1 MIPKIIHFC
10 WLSDDNYPQ
19 KIEYCIN
26 TWKKH
31 LTDYEVRLWDLKRF
45 DINSSIWCKEAF
57 NEKKYAF
64 AADYIRCYA
73 LFTEG
78 GIYLDSDV
86 EVLKSFDD
94 LLHLPYF
101 IGEEQ
106 GTNIEPAIIGC
117 EQGWKFLG
125 EMLEYYKDRH
135 FITENGY
142 DMETLP
148 QIMSNKIR
156 GSYTY
161 TKINT
166 PEEFDRNIEKL
177 CVLPA
182 EYFSPKYP
190 NGFKCPTT
198 KNTYAVHHFAASW
211 YPIDKKLFR
220 ITRRLFGYRVAHFI
234 STTIKGIKSF
244 ITNN

>member
-10 WLSDDNYPQ
+10 WLSNDKYPQ

-26 TWKKH
+26 SWKNY
-31 LTDYEVRLWDLKRF
+31 LPDYEIRLWDLKRF

-73 LFTEG
+73 LYTEG

-117 EQGWKFLG
+117 EKGWNFLE
-125 EMLEYYKDRH
+125 EMLEYYKNRH
-135 FITENGY
+135 FVTENGY

-148 QIMSNKIR
+148 QIMSNRIR
-156 GSYTY
+156 ESYTY
-161 TKINT
+161 TRIST
-166 PEEFDRNIEKL
+166 PKEFDVNVQKL

-182 EYFSPKYP
+182 EYFSPKHP
-190 NGFKCPTT
+190 NSFNCDCTN
-198 KNTYAVHHFAASW
+198 NTYTIHHFEASW

-220 ITRRLFGYRVAHFI
+220 FICKLFGYKVACLI
-234 STTIKGIKSF
+234 SKIIKKIKCR
-244 ITNN
+244 